1 MIVYRV
7 SEKAPFMGGE
17 AYRILVNDNSF
28 SLSGFLYFNN
38 KIF

>member
-7 SEKAPFMGGE
+7 SEKAPFIGGE
-17 AYRILVNDNSF
+17 AYRVLVNDNSLL
-28 SLSGFLYFNN
+28 LSCFLYFDN